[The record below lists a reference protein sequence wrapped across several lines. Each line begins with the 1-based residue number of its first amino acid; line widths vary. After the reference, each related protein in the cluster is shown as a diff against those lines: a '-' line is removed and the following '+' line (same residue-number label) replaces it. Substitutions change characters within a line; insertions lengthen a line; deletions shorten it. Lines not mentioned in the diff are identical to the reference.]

1 MNLYTLWDM
10 IGVIGGI
17 YEVMKVLS
25 GMLVNIFTEKMMS
38 IDLLNSYYQKAGNNH
53 SDNSENKSNV
63 EHDRHNVQDRIK

>member
-38 IDLLNSYYQKAGNNH
+38 IDLLNSYYQKGGNNH

>member
-38 IDLLNSYYQKAGNNH
+38 IDLLNSYYQKGGSNH
-53 SDNSENKSNV
+53 SDNSENKSNE
-63 EHDRHNVQDRIK
+63 EHDRHNMQDRIK